1 MSERGVF
8 AVDRGIWDHPVLASR
23 DPLSKREAWL
33 WLISEAAW
41 KPRRRR
47 IGSVSIDIARGELA
61 NSVRF
66 LAEAWGWPKSNVA
79 RFLEALKTET
89 MIGTRTDQGL
99 TVITICNYDD
109 YQRVSLPDR
118 DESGTASGTQV
129 GQERDTCGTA
139 AGQQRDKLE
148 DNKTIEAISVAKAT
162 GAPAPLYTD
171 SRHELWG
178 VGVPILISLGVAEK
192 QTRSMIGSWLKATK
206 DDAQA
211 VLGAIQRARDNRVHN
226 PIPWITNSLK
236 VPSHERNGSVYANTA
251 SDQSGSTAVL
261 AGVAAAAERRAR
273 ERRAAGQHGP
283 QSRDDHV
290 AERADPELFGAR

>member
-1 MSERGVF
+1 MPIHIGDFLRDTGHLRAGGVGAYLLLLF
-8 AVDRGIWDHPVLASR
+8 HHWSTGSLPEDDDQLSSIARLTPAEWRKAKPVIEKFFKPGWRHGRVEEDLEAAKQSYEKR
-23 DPLSKREAWL
+23 AKAGAEGGKAKARAKQSSSNATAEPEQPLTFNQGKKD
-33 WLISEAAW
+33 SEA
-41 KPRRRR
+41 K
-47 IGSVSIDIARGELA
+47 
-61 NSVRF
+61 
-66 LAEAWGWPKSNVA
+66 
-79 RFLEALKTET
+79 
-89 MIGTRTDQGL
+89 
-99 TVITICNYDD
+99 
-109 YQRVSLPDR
+109 
-118 DESGTASGTQV
+118 AS
-129 GQERDTCGTA
+129 DA
-139 AGQQRDKLE
+139 
-148 DNKTIEAISVAKAT
+148 
-162 GAPAPLYTD
+162 GAPVYTD

-178 VGVPILISLGVAEK
+178 EGVPILISQGVAEK
-192 QTRSMIGSWLKATK
+192 QARSMIGSWLKSTK

-236 VPSHERNGSVYANTA
+236 VPSHERNGSVYANPA